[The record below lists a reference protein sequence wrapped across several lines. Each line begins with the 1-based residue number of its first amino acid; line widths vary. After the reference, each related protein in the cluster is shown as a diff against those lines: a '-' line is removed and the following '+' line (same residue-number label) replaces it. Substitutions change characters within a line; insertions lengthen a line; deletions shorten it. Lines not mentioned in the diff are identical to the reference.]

1 MNEVIN
7 KKIQS
12 GISLKSKL
20 LNMVLKSMEQK
31 AYHKDKFTIAMEG
44 QKGGDILLSISG
56 RIVMGDYDS
65 FILQID
71 NLLKEIS
78 PSHLTVDLAML
89 DYIDSAGALSLIQLE
104 SKTSNQ
110 SIPLMFINMHKETK
124 GMMDLIDRQS
134 LVMPTI
140 NLGKAY
146 SHLFE
151 RVGNATLLFF
161 NDFIAVLTF
170 LGEMLTAMSY
180 SVLHPR
186 SIRWGDVI
194 FYMKR
199 AGSEAVPIVGL
210 ISLLIGLIM
219 AFMSSLQLKQF
230 GANIFV
236 ASLVGISIVKELGP
250 MMTAIIVAGRSG
262 SAFAAEIGTMMVN
275 EEVDALVTMG
285 FDPVRFL
292 AVPKIIAAM
301 FVVPLLTLYSMLFG
315 IMGGLL
321 VGVIGLDLT
330 FYTYIQETMK
340 HIAMF
345 DVFSSLVKSAVFAF
359 LIAGIGCQRGFEV
372 FGGAE
377 AVGELTTSAVVSAIF
392 LIVVADS
399 AFAIIL
405 HYAF

>member
-1 MNEVIN
+1 
-7 KKIQS
+7 
-12 GISLKSKL
+12 
-20 LNMVLKSMEQK
+20 MEQK
-31 AYHKDKFTIAMEG
+31 THHKNKFTLAVEG
-44 QKGGDILLSISG
+44 QMGGDILLSISG
-56 RIVMGDYDS
+56 RIEMGDYDVFVS
-65 FILQID
+65 KVDRI
-71 NLLKEIS
+71 LKEKS
-78 PSHLTVDLAML
+78 PSTLTVDLAML
-89 DYIDSAGALSLIQLE
+89 HYIDSAGALCLVQLE

-110 SIPLMFINMHKETK
+110 SILLTFKNIHKETK

-140 NLGKAY
+140 YSGKAS
-146 SHLFE
+146 SHFFE
-151 RVGNATLLFF
+151 RVGNTTLGFF
-161 NDFIAVLTF
+161 YDMIAVMIF
-170 LGEMLTAMSY
+170 LGELLTAMAY
-180 SVLHPR
+180 SMIHPR

-194 FYMKR
+194 FYMRR

-275 EEVDALVTMG
+275 EEVDALTTMG
-285 FDPVRFL
+285 FEPVRFL

-315 IMGGLL
+315 ITGGLL

-340 HIAMF
+340 HIQAF
-345 DVFSSLVKSAVFAF
+345 DVFTSLVKSAVFAF

-399 AFAIIL
+399 AFAIVF